1 VAEADDITAAALLPL
16 RASEQPGSGYTRVDR
31 YRDFHAVFASD
42 AGKRVLR
49 QIVDHCE
56 GRVLPQDDANLQ
68 QLAAYVARRKVG
80 LWIVATASVPPPR
93 QSDG

>member
-1 VAEADDITAAALLPL
+1 VAETDDITAAALLPL
-16 RASEQPGSGYTRVDR
+16 HAASGGPYTPVDR
-31 YRDFHAVFASD
+31 YRDFHSVFSTE

-49 QIVDHCE
+49 QIVDRCE
-56 GRVLPQDDANLQ
+56 GRVLPQDDASLQ

-93 QSDG
+93 EEQG